1 MLSIKLEAPWYSWAK
16 KAAKLFELDPDI
28 IVGEVY
34 ELDGEDA
41 DYGIDIEVRNHE
53 KFVALDRVLPSVK
66 EFGNVRL
73 IITLFD
79 EENSN
84 VNPDAALY
92 ETIFKGNPILD
103 RVEDTVD
110 HTGTHIGYV
119 IFKPMVTQFF
129 DDNLADYRGNWSGL
143 AQDIAKDVFD
153 NDFRGVYF
161 CTTDLNEVKNDATA
175 EVNKAPKEAKTEASK
190 ADSKADIKS
199 KSGAKSVA

>member
-34 ELDGEDA
+34 ELDGEDG
-41 DYGIDIEVRNHE
+41 DFGIDFEIRNHE

-143 AQDIAKDVFD
+143 AQDIAKEVFD
-153 NDFRGVYF
+153 NNFRGVYF
-161 CTTDLNEVKNDATA
+161 CTTDLNEVKND
-175 EVNKAPKEAKTEASK
+175 VKNDVK
-190 ADSKADIKS
+190 ADVKAEALKADTPKADTKA
-199 KSGAKSVA
+199 KSGEKTVA

>member
-34 ELDGEDA
+34 ELDGEDG
-41 DYGIDIEVRNHE
+41 DFGVDFEIRNHE

-66 EFGNVRL
+66 EFGNVKL
-73 IITLFD
+73 VITLFD
-79 EENSN
+79 EENSS
-84 VNPDAALY
+84 VNPDATLY

-119 IFKPMVTQFF
+119 IFKPTLTQFF

-143 AQDIAKDVFD
+143 AQDIAKEVFD
-153 NDFRGVYF
+153 NNFRGVYF
-161 CTTDLNEVKNDATA
+161 CTTDLNEVKNDAKNDVKA
-175 EVNKAPKEAKTEASK
+175 EAPKADTPK
-190 ADSKADIKS
+190 ADTKA
-199 KSGAKSVA
+199 KSGEKTVA